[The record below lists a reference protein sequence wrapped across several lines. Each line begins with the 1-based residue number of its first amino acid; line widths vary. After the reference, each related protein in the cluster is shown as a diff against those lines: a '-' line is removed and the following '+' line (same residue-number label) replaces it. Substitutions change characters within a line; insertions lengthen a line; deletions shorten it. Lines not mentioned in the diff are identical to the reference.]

1 MNTQDI
7 RKIAQARTELNQR
20 IKEMLVNEL
29 SLPIEPRQIDSDQP
43 LFGRG
48 LELDSLDTLEV
59 VSAIEETFA
68 VYLTDDDQHV
78 FGSVNKL
85 ADEIEARS

>member
-29 SLPIEPRQIDSDQP
+29 SLPIEPKQIDSDQP

>member
-20 IKEMLVNEL
+20 IKEMLVNGL